1 MLKQRLLTA
10 AVLLVVLAVLLAAP
24 AIWLDAVL
32 WLAMAAAGW
41 EWGRLNAAA
50 SPWLCGLATL
60 LLAAVLWTAGGNL
73 PIVLWG
79 LVALAWLLGGGLVL
93 GRGVAPWS
101 GLPQWGRLLFGVLL
115 LAFSWLALVQ
125 WHALGRNALLSVLAL
140 VWAAD
145 TGAYAAGRLFG
156 RHKLAPGISPGKT
169 WEGVAGGFAA
179 VLLLGALW
187 LWLDGRLSGASASL
201 YSRLHAWGLPALLG
215 GLAFLVA
222 LSVAGDLLESLVKR
236 SAGVKD
242 SSALLPG
249 HGGILDRI
257 DALLPVLPVSWLL
270 VALAAGTGG

>member
-41 EWGRLNAAA
+41 EWGRLNAAT

-93 GRGVAPWS
+93 SRGVARWS

-169 WEGVAGGFAA
+169 WEGVAGGLVFA
-179 VLLLGALW
+179 LGGAL
-187 LWLDGRLSGASASL
+187 LV
-201 YSRLHAWGLPALLG
+201 HATLGPGWPALPQL
-215 GLAFLVA
+215 LAVA
-222 LSVAGDLLESLVKR
+222 LPTVLFSIVGDLFESMIKR
-236 SAGVKD
+236 QHGAKD
-242 SSALLPG
+242 SGNLLPG
-249 HGGILDRI
+249 HGGVLDRI
-257 DALLPVLPVSWLL
+257 DSLTAAAPIFLLCLSWLQA
-270 VALAAGTGG
+270 VQ